1 MNKLIFIVL
10 SCIHASFIFAQEV
23 EWKLAQDFPIENEEV
38 WTVDVIGNVITTK
51 RDQLTKYSP
60 TGKILFEQSQKSF
73 GRLDKIEPIN
83 TLKFVAFSEQQQT
96 LCFFDN
102 SLTVMEN
109 CIELAD
115 FDILN
120 ATQFATSGQ
129 SDKLWVFD
137 QVNSTLLLLSLQGL
151 NQEQQIKNLM
161 GILNAESITQ
171 MVEIENKLFF
181 VDKENGIFMFDVY
194 GTLINKIDVKNAQWI
209 QCKDDNVLV
218 LVGNQLLIHNFVT
231 MGEQSIP
238 LPSADYYEFKFDGQA
253 IYFRSNTK
261 IQKFEFLLEK

>member
-1 MNKLIFIVL
+1 ML
-10 SCIHASFIFAQEV
+10 SCILTSSFFAQEV
-23 EWKLAQDFPIENEEV
+23 EWKLVQDFPIENEEV

-51 RDQLTKYSP
+51 RDQLTKYGP
-60 TGKILFEQSQKSF
+60 TGNVLFEQSQKSF
-73 GRLDKIEPIN
+73 GRLDKIEPVN

-102 SLTVMEN
+102 SLTVMES

-194 GTLINKIDVKNAQWI
+194 GTLINKIDLKNVQWI

-218 LVGNQLLIHNFVT
+218 LVNDQLIIHNFVT
-231 MGEQSIP
+231 MGQQSIP
-238 LPSADYYEFKFDGQA
+238 LPSADFYEFKFDGQA